1 MKPVLFLLISF
12 PLLGALVLALI
23 GRYLSRR
30 AVETIACTAVAA
42 AFVLA
47 LTAFL
52 LSGQKAYSLTLCQ
65 WFAAGS
71 VSGGHGS
78 LL

>member
-12 PLLGALVLALI
+12 PLIGALILALI

-30 AVETIACTAVAA
+30 TVETIACTAVAA

-52 LSGQKAYSLTLCQ
+52 LSGQKAHSLTLC
-65 WFAAGS
+65 
-71 VSGGHGS
+71 
-78 LL
+78 